1 VLRFD
6 ESQDIRLSDSR
17 FTMRKAEW
25 ISLVAFSFFIIA
37 SWLRPLTNQRRIAIA
52 AIGATGV
59 ILITALQFAD
69 QFIPRFAVLVARDWL
84 PVALMPMVYW
94 QAGCFSNRVNKSFQA
109 SLQRLD
115 KKLLSSWMPNLAAK
129 PSYRWVAVSLE
140 LAYLSC
146 YVLVPMGLGVLYLA
160 GLRRHNIEY
169 WSVVL
174 LATYPCYAFTA
185 FVQTHP
191 PRLLEPYSADTVT
204 GKIRRFNLWIVRWL
218 SIQLN
223 TFPSAHVTATLGS
236 SLVLLHFVPSIGL
249 AFVLVS
255 IGIAF
260 GAVLGRY
267 HYAADVLL
275 AAALTVAVYA
285 LEVSFD

>member
-1 VLRFD
+1 M
-6 ESQDIRLSDSR
+6 
-17 FTMRKAEW
+17 MRKVEW

-37 SWLRPLTNQRRIAIA
+37 SWFRPLANQRRLAIA
-52 AIGATGV
+52 AIGAIGL
-59 ILITALQFAD
+59 ILITATQFAD
-69 QFIPRFAVLVARDWL
+69 QFIPSFAALVARDWL
-84 PVALMPMVYW
+84 PAALMPMVYW
-94 QAGCFSNRVNKSFQA
+94 QAGCFSGTVNKSFQTR
-109 SLQRLD
+109 LQRLD
-115 KKLLSSWMPNLAAK
+115 KKLLSGWMPNLAAK
-129 PSYRWVAVSLE
+129 PGYRWVAVSLE

-160 GLRRHNIEY
+160 GLQRHATEY

-191 PRLLEPYSADTVT
+191 PRVLETKSGDTVA
-204 GKIRRFNLWIVRWL
+204 GKVRRFNLWIVRWL

-236 SLVLLHFVPSIGL
+236 SLVLLHFVPSIGS
-249 AFVLVS
+249 AFVLIS
-255 IGIAF
+255 SGIAL

-267 HYAADVLL
+267 HYAADVFL
-275 AAALTVAVYA
+275 AAVLTLAVYA

>member
-1 VLRFD
+1 
-6 ESQDIRLSDSR
+6 
-17 FTMRKAEW
+17 
-25 ISLVAFSFFIIA
+25 
-37 SWLRPLTNQRRIAIA
+37 
-52 AIGATGV
+52 
-59 ILITALQFAD
+59 
-69 QFIPRFAVLVARDWL
+69 
-84 PVALMPMVYW
+84 
-94 QAGCFSNRVNKSFQA
+94 
-109 SLQRLD
+109 
-115 KKLLSSWMPNLAAK
+115 
-129 PSYRWVAVSLE
+129 
-140 LAYLSC
+140 
-146 YVLVPMGLGVLYLA
+146 MGLGVLYLA
-160 GLRRHNIEY
+160 GLQRHATEY

-191 PRLLEPYSADTVT
+191 PRVLQTNSGDTVT

-236 SLVLLHFVPSIGL
+236 SLVLLHFVPSVGL
-249 AFVLVS
+249 AFVLIS
-255 IGIAF
+255 IGIAL

-275 AAALTVAVYA
+275 AAVLTVAVYA